1 MDVSAPRLI
10 PTLTPPP
17 AVSSPSA
24 APKPISGPSPG
35 PSRPWQKQRRL
46 WAAAAAAVVLVAGIA
61 VIQRQRGPSSAS
73 LASYTVLAAS
83 GNLPGVVSVSG
94 ELAAEKRVNVSP
106 KRQGVIE
113 DLYVEEGDQV
123 RPGPHGSR

>member
-1 MDVSAPRLI
+1 MKDKKLI
-10 PTLTPPP
+10 ATKRSLEG
-17 AVSSPSA
+17 SSNA
-24 APKPISGPSPG
+24 
-35 PSRPWQKQRRL
+35 RRM
-46 WAAAAAAVVLVAGIA
+46 
-61 VIQRQRGPSSAS
+61 RH
-73 LASYTVLAAS
+73 T

-123 RPGPHGSR
+123 RRGQALARMDRGDDLCVGLADTRIDAFGSGNAGGLCSREFTA